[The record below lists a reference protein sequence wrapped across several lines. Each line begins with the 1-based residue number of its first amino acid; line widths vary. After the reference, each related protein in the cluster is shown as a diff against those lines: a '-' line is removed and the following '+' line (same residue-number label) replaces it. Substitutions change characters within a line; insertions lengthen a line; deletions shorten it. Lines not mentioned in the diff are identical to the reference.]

1 MRLVH
6 TNNKIVKLCKYV
18 GKRGAECLL
27 VFMKLESSIRFTVE
41 NFAECEVIADTVDA
55 LIEAGIG
62 DVSELQKKLDAYR
75 ISYTRFF
82 YELTSNK
89 KFIEK
94 VIKTSWGCKM
104 QIFEDFL
111 EKAERELQQETKDET
126 RHRCY

>member
-1 MRLVH
+1 MTEQELRE
-6 TNNKIVKLCKYV
+6 KIAHIIAKKLCPNKNRHFALWGDEAHCYS
-18 GKRGAECLL
+18 R
-27 VFMKLESSIRFTVE
+27 E

-111 EKAERELQQETKDET
+111 EKAERELQEEKKDES